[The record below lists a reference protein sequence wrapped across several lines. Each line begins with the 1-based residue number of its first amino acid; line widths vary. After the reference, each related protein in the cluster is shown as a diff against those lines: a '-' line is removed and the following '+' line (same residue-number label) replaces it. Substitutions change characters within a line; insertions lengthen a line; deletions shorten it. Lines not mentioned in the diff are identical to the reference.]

1 TCRVDRAEGGT
12 RRPDVTLEAD
22 AEELVAAA
30 QARAA
35 PWVGR
40 LARTVDWV
48 RGPGRAEDV
57 AAAITGTA
65 SLAWALA
72 RRRIRVSGDRAL
84 ASRLNRA
91 FWHFW
96 QRTAMT
102 RSYIAIGCTL
112 FPSVTLSLALRHRL
126 RCARSIPRSRR

>member
-1 TCRVDRAEGGT
+1 ATMRYRLGGAAGGEWWLAVADGTCRVDRAEGGT

-57 AAAITGTA
+57 AAAITSPLGAPRPDLLGEIVIQIGET
-65 SLAWALA
+65 LEIALGMA
-72 RRRIRVSGDRAL
+72 GRDAGSMR
-84 ASRLNRA
+84 
-91 FWHFW
+91 
-96 QRTAMT
+96 
-102 RSYIAIGCTL
+102 
-112 FPSVTLSLALRHRL
+112 
-126 RCARSIPRSRR
+126 RSRTEARPAA

>member
-1 TCRVDRAEGGT
+1 RYRLGGAPGAEWWLALPDGTCRVYRAEGGT

-22 AEELVAAA
+22 AEELVAPA

-40 LARTVDWV
+40 LARAVDGV
-48 RGPGRAEDV
+48 RGRGRAEDV

-72 RRRIRVSGDRAL
+72 RRRIRVSGSAAAQIGRA
-84 ASRLNRA
+84 
-91 FWHFW
+91 H
-96 QRTAMT
+96 
-102 RSYIAIGCTL
+102 
-112 FPSVTLSLALRHRL
+112 V
-126 RCARSIPRSRR
+126 